1 MTISSDWIAKE
12 QKYYAQTVRR
22 QPVVIVRG
30 EGTRVWDADGKEY
43 LDFVAGWAVNN
54 LGHSHPVITQAIVEQ
69 AGTLLQTS
77 NQFYT
82 VPQLQLAEIL
92 IENSC
97 LDQVFFGNS
106 GAEASEVMF
115 KLARRLGQAEGRFE
129 IITAENSFH
138 GRTMAGISASGQ
150 KKLKDG
156 FAPLLEGFAHVP
168 YNDIDAVR
176 SAITPATMA
185 VMIEGIQGEGGI
197 RPASAEYL
205 LGLRALCDERNL
217 LLLWDGVQCG
227 HFRTGSFQSF
237 QAILGDQ
244 IGDFLPDAVGMAKAL
259 GGGFPMGAVW
269 ISEKHAD
276 VLGPGTHGSTF
287 GGNPLACAVANKI
300 LEVIDRDGLAANA
313 RALGQFFLDELAKLR
328 EKYPTAIREVRGL
341 GLMIGIEMGGG
352 FGSFDNSKPAAVQ
365 WVFALHEAGL
375 LTIPAGSSVVRF
387 LPPLNLTQEEAQA
400 GLDLF
405 EQTIQKVIE

>member
-1 MTISSDWIAKE
+1 MSHKIMERFKQFVAPTYGRFPITLD
-12 QKYYAQTVRR
+12 
-22 QPVVIVRG
+22 RG
-30 EGTRVWDADGKEY
+30 EGAYVWDTDGKRY
-43 LDFVAGWAVNN
+43 LDLGGGIAVNC
-54 LGHSHPVITQAIVEQ
+54 LGHANAEIAQALAEQ
-69 AGTLLQTS
+69 SAKLMHCT
-77 NQFYT
+77 NFYHFEG
-82 VPQLQLAEIL
+82 QAQLAEGL
-92 IENSC
+92 AKR
-97 LDQVFFGNS
+97 LGQGRVFFGNS

-237 QAILGDQ
+237 QGILGDQ

-341 GLMIGIEMGGG
+341 GLMIGIEMGGD
-352 FGSFDNSKPAAVQ
+352 FGSFDNSKPAAMQ

>member
-1 MTISSDWIAKE
+1 MMS
-12 QKYYAQTVRR
+12 QKIMERFKQFVAPTYGRFPITLD
-22 QPVVIVRG
+22 RG
-30 EGTRVWDADGKEY
+30 EGAYVWDTDGKRY
-43 LDFVAGWAVNN
+43 LDLGGGIAVNC
-54 LGHSHPVITQAIVEQ
+54 LGHANAEIAQALAEQ
-69 AGTLLQTS
+69 SAKLMHCT
-77 NQFYT
+77 NFYHFEG
-82 VPQLQLAEIL
+82 QAQLAEGL
-92 IENSC
+92 AKR
-97 LDQVFFGNS
+97 LGQGRVFFGNS
-106 GAEASEVMF
+106 GAEASEVML

-168 YNDIDAVR
+168 YNDIDAVH
-176 SAITPATMA
+176 SAITPATVA

-244 IGDFLPDAVGMAKAL
+244 TGDFLPDAVGMAKAL

-269 ISEKHAD
+269 ISEKHAA

-313 RALGQFFLDELAKLR
+313 RALGQFFLDELARLR

-352 FGSFDNSKPAAVQ
+352 FGSFDNSKSAAVQ

-375 LTIPAGSSVVRF
+375 LTIPAGSSVIRF

>member
-1 MTISSDWIAKE
+1 MS
-12 QKYYAQTVRR
+12 QKIMERFKQFVAPTYGRFPITLD
-22 QPVVIVRG
+22 RG
-30 EGTRVWDADGKEY
+30 EGAYVWDTDGKRY
-43 LDFVAGWAVNN
+43 LDLGGGIAVNC
-54 LGHSHPVITQAIVEQ
+54 LGHANAEIAQALAEQ
-69 AGTLLQTS
+69 SAKLMHCT
-77 NQFYT
+77 NFYHFEG
-82 VPQLQLAEIL
+82 QAQLAEGL
-92 IENSC
+92 AKR
-97 LDQVFFGNS
+97 LGQGRVFFGNS
-106 GAEASEVMF
+106 GAEASEVML

-168 YNDIDAVR
+168 YNDIDAVH
-176 SAITPATMA
+176 SAITPATVA

-244 IGDFLPDAVGMAKAL
+244 TGDFLPDAVGMAKAL

-300 LEVIDRDGLAANA
+300 LEVVDRDGLAANA
-313 RALGQFFLDELAKLR
+313 RALGQFFLDELARLR

-341 GLMIGIEMGGG
+341 GLMIGIDMGGG
-352 FGSFDNSKPAAVQ
+352 FGSFDNSKSAAVQ

-375 LTIPAGSSVVRF
+375 LTIPAGSSVIRF

>member
-1 MTISSDWIAKE
+1 MSKKIIERFKQFVAPTYGRFPITLD
-12 QKYYAQTVRR
+12 
-22 QPVVIVRG
+22 RG
-30 EGTRVWDADGKEY
+30 EGSYVWDTDGKRY
-43 LDFVAGWAVNN
+43 LDLGGGIAVNC
-54 LGHSHPVITQAIVEQ
+54 LGHANAEIVQTLADQSAKLMHCTNFYHFEGQA
-69 AGTLLQTS
+69 
-77 NQFYT
+77 
-82 VPQLQLAEIL
+82 QLAEGL
-92 IENSC
+92 ANR
-97 LDQVFFGNS
+97 LAQGRVFFGNS
-106 GAEASEVMF
+106 GAEASEVIL
-115 KLARRLGQAEGRFE
+115 KLARRFGQEEGRFE

-138 GRTMAGISASGQ
+138 GRTIAGISASGQ

-156 FAPLLEGFAHVP
+156 FAPLLQGFAHVP

-176 SAITPATMA
+176 SAITPATVA

-197 RPASAEYL
+197 HPASKEYL
-205 LGLRALCDERNL
+205 LGLRALCDEHNL

-244 IGDFLPDAVGMAKAL
+244 IGGFMPDAVSMAKAL
-259 GGGFPMGAVW
+259 GGGFPMSAVW

-300 LEVIDRDGLAANA
+300 LEVIDRDDLAANA
-313 RALGQFFLDELAKLR
+313 KAIGQFFLDKLVRLR

-341 GLMIGIEMGGG
+341 GLMIGIEMGDG
-352 FGSFDNSKPAAVQ
+352 FGSFDNSKPASVQ
-365 WVFALHEAGL
+365 WVFALHESGL
-375 LTIPAGSSVVRF
+375 LTIPAGSAVVRF
-387 LPPLNLTQEEAQA
+387 LPPLNLTQQEAQD

>member
-1 MTISSDWIAKE
+1 MS
-12 QKYYAQTVRR
+12 QKIMERFKQFVAPTYGRFPITLD
-22 QPVVIVRG
+22 RG
-30 EGTRVWDADGKEY
+30 EGAYVWDTDGKRY
-43 LDFVAGWAVNN
+43 LDLGGGIAVNC
-54 LGHSHPVITQAIVEQ
+54 LGHANAEIAQALTEQ
-69 AGTLLQTS
+69 SAKLMHCT
-77 NQFYT
+77 NFYHFEG
-82 VPQLQLAEIL
+82 QAQLAEGL
-92 IENSC
+92 AKR
-97 LDQVFFGNS
+97 LGQGRVFFGNS
-106 GAEASEVMF
+106 GAEASEVML

-168 YNDIDAVR
+168 YNDIDAVHT
-176 SAITPATMA
+176 AITPATVA

-197 RPASAEYL
+197 RPTSAEYL

-244 IGDFLPDAVGMAKAL
+244 TGGFLPDAVGMAKAL
-259 GGGFPMGAVW
+259 GGGFPMSAVW

-287 GGNPLACAVANKI
+287 GGNPLACAAANKI
-300 LEVIDRDGLAANA
+300 LEVIDRDSLAANA
-313 RALGQFFLDELAKLR
+313 RALGQFFLNELARLQ

-375 LTIPAGSSVVRF
+375 LTIPAGSSVIRF
-387 LPPLNLTQEEAQA
+387 LPPLNLTREEAQA

>member
-1 MTISSDWIAKE
+1 MMS
-12 QKYYAQTVRR
+12 QKIMERFKQFVAPTYGRFPITLD
-22 QPVVIVRG
+22 RG
-30 EGTRVWDADGKEY
+30 EGAYVWDTDGKRY
-43 LDFVAGWAVNN
+43 LDLGGGIAVNC
-54 LGHSHPVITQAIVEQ
+54 LGHANAEIAQALAEQ
-69 AGTLLQTS
+69 SAKLMHCT
-77 NQFYT
+77 NFYHFEG
-82 VPQLQLAEIL
+82 QAQLAEGL
-92 IENSC
+92 AKR
-97 LDQVFFGNS
+97 LGQGRVFFGNS
-106 GAEASEVMF
+106 GAEASEVML

-168 YNDIDAVR
+168 YNDIDAVH
-176 SAITPATMA
+176 SAITPATVA

-244 IGDFLPDAVGMAKAL
+244 TGDFLPDAVGMAKAL

-313 RALGQFFLDELAKLR
+313 RALGQFFLDELARLR

-341 GLMIGIEMGGG
+341 GLMIGIEMGDG
-352 FGSFDNSKPAAVQ
+352 FDSFDDGKSAAVQ
-365 WVFALHEAGL
+365 WVSALHGAGL
-375 LTIPAGSSVVRF
+375 LTIPAGSSVIRF

>member
-1 MTISSDWIAKE
+1 MS
-12 QKYYAQTVRR
+12 QKIMERFKQFVAPTYGRFPITLD
-22 QPVVIVRG
+22 RG
-30 EGTRVWDADGKEY
+30 EGAYVWDTDGKRY
-43 LDFVAGWAVNN
+43 LDLGGGIAVNC
-54 LGHSHPVITQAIVEQ
+54 LGHANAEIAQALAEQ
-69 AGTLLQTS
+69 SAKLMHCT
-77 NQFYT
+77 NFYHFEG
-82 VPQLQLAEIL
+82 QAQLAEGL
-92 IENSC
+92 AER
-97 LDQVFFGNS
+97 LGQGRVFFGNS
-106 GAEASEVMF
+106 GAEASEVML

-168 YNDIDAVR
+168 YNDIDAVH
-176 SAITPATMA
+176 SAITPATVA
-185 VMIEGIQGEGGI
+185 VIIEGVQGEGGI
-197 RPASAEYL
+197 HPASAEYL

-244 IGDFLPDAVGMAKAL
+244 NGDFLPDAVGMAKAL

-313 RALGQFFLDELAKLR
+313 RALGQFFLDELARLR

-375 LTIPAGSSVVRF
+375 LTIPAGSSVIRF

>member
-1 MTISSDWIAKE
+1 MMS
-12 QKYYAQTVRR
+12 QKIMERFKQFVAPTYGRFPITLD
-22 QPVVIVRG
+22 RG
-30 EGTRVWDADGKEY
+30 EGAYVWDTDGKRY
-43 LDFVAGWAVNN
+43 LDLGGGIAVNC
-54 LGHSHPVITQAIVEQ
+54 LGHANAEIAQALAEQ
-69 AGTLLQTS
+69 SAKLMHCT
-77 NQFYT
+77 NFYHFEG
-82 VPQLQLAEIL
+82 QAQLAEGL
-92 IENSC
+92 AKR
-97 LDQVFFGNS
+97 LGQGRVFFGNS
-106 GAEASEVMF
+106 GAEASEVML

-168 YNDIDAVR
+168 YNDIDAVH
-176 SAITPATMA
+176 SAITPATVA

-244 IGDFLPDAVGMAKAL
+244 TGDFLPDAVGMAKAL

-313 RALGQFFLDELAKLR
+313 RALGQFFLDELARLR

-375 LTIPAGSSVVRF
+375 LTIPAGSSVIRF

>member
-1 MTISSDWIAKE
+1 MS
-12 QKYYAQTVRR
+12 QKIMERFKQFVAPTYGRFPITLD
-22 QPVVIVRG
+22 RG
-30 EGTRVWDADGKEY
+30 EGAYVWDTDGKRY
-43 LDFVAGWAVNN
+43 LDLGGGIAVNC
-54 LGHSHPVITQAIVEQ
+54 LGHANAEIAQALAEQ
-69 AGTLLQTS
+69 SAKLMHCT
-77 NQFYT
+77 NFYHFEG
-82 VPQLQLAEIL
+82 QAQLAEGL
-92 IENSC
+92 AER
-97 LDQVFFGNS
+97 LGQGRVFFGNS
-106 GAEASEVMF
+106 GAEASEVML

-129 IITAENSFH
+129 TITAENSFH

-168 YNDIDAVR
+168 YNDIDAVH
-176 SAITPATMA
+176 SAITPATVA

-244 IGDFLPDAVGMAKAL
+244 NGDFLPDAVGMAKAL

-269 ISEKHAD
+269 ISEKQAD

-300 LEVIDRDGLAANA
+300 LEVIDRDNLADNA
-313 RALGQFFLDELAKLR
+313 KALGRFFVDELARLQ
-328 EKYPTAIREVRGL
+328 EKYPVAIREVRGL
-341 GLMIGIEMGGG
+341 GLMIGIEMGDG
-352 FGSFDNSKPAAVQ
+352 FDSFDDDKSAAVQ
-365 WVFALHEAGL
+365 WVSALHEAGL
-375 LTIPAGSSVVRF
+375 LTIPAGNSVVRF

>member
-1 MTISSDWIAKE
+1 MS
-12 QKYYAQTVRR
+12 QKIMERFKQFVAPTYGRFPITLD
-22 QPVVIVRG
+22 RG
-30 EGTRVWDADGKEY
+30 EGAYVWDTDGKRY
-43 LDFVAGWAVNN
+43 LDLGGGIAVNC
-54 LGHSHPVITQAIVEQ
+54 LGHANAEIAQALAEQ
-69 AGTLLQTS
+69 SAKLMHCT
-77 NQFYT
+77 NFYHFEG
-82 VPQLQLAEIL
+82 QAQLAEGL
-92 IENSC
+92 AKR
-97 LDQVFFGNS
+97 LGQGRVFFGNS
-106 GAEASEVMF
+106 GAEASEVML

-129 IITAENSFH
+129 TITAENSFH

-168 YNDIDAVR
+168 YNDIDAVH
-176 SAITPATMA
+176 SAITPATVA

-244 IGDFLPDAVGMAKAL
+244 TGDFLPDAVGMAKAL
-259 GGGFPMGAVW
+259 GGGFPRGAVW

-313 RALGQFFLDELAKLR
+313 RALGQFFLDELARLR

-375 LTIPAGSSVVRF
+375 LTIPAGSSVIRF

>member
-1 MTISSDWIAKE
+1 MSQEIKDRFK
-12 QKYYAQTVRR
+12 QF
-22 QPVVIVRG
+22 VVPTYGRFPITLDRG
-30 EGTRVWDADGKEY
+30 KAAYVWDTAGKRY
-43 LDFVAGWAVNN
+43 LDLGGGIAVNC
-54 LGHSHPVITQAIVEQ
+54 LGHAHPEISQ
-69 AGTLLQTS
+69 S
-77 NQFYT
+77 
-82 VPQLQLAEIL
+82 LAEQSAKL
-92 IENSC
+92 MHCTNFYHFDGQARLAEN
-97 LDQVFFGNS
+97 LAKRLGPGRIFFGNS

-115 KLARRLGQAEGRFE
+115 KLARRLGQTDGRFE

-150 KKLKDG
+150 AKVKEG
-156 FAPLLEGFAHVP
+156 FAPLLQGFVHVP

-176 SAITPATMA
+176 SAISPATVA

-197 RPASAEYL
+197 HPATTQYL
-205 LGLRALCDERNL
+205 LGLRQLCDEHNL

-237 QAILGDQ
+237 QTILGYQ

-269 ISEKHAD
+269 ISEQYAE

-287 GGNPLACAVANKI
+287 GGNPMACAVANKI
-300 LEVIDRDGLAANA
+300 LEVIDRDNLAANV
-313 RALGQFFLDELAKLR
+313 RELGHFFIDELSTLR
-328 EKYPTAIREVRGL
+328 EKYPPAIREVRGL
-341 GLMIGIEMGGG
+341 GMMIGIEMGDG
-352 FGSFDNSKPAAVQ
+352 FGSFDDSKPAAVQ
-365 WVFALHEAGL
+365 WVSALHETGV
-375 LTIPAGSSVVRF
+375 LTIPAGSSIVRF
-387 LPPLNLTQEEAQA
+387 LPPLNLTKEEAQV

>member
-1 MTISSDWIAKE
+1 MS
-12 QKYYAQTVRR
+12 QKIMERFKQFVAPTYGRFPITLD
-22 QPVVIVRG
+22 RG
-30 EGTRVWDADGKEY
+30 EGAYVWDTDGKRY
-43 LDFVAGWAVNN
+43 LDLGGGIAVNC
-54 LGHSHPVITQAIVEQ
+54 LGHANAEIAQALADQSAKLMHCTNLYHFEGQ
-69 AGTLLQTS
+69 A
-77 NQFYT
+77 
-82 VPQLQLAEIL
+82 QLAEGL
-92 IENSC
+92 AER
-97 LDQVFFGNS
+97 LGQGRVFFGNS
-106 GAEASEVMF
+106 GAEASEVML

-129 IITAENSFH
+129 TITAENSFH

-168 YNDIDAVR
+168 YNDIDAVH
-176 SAITPATMA
+176 SAITPATVA

-244 IGDFLPDAVGMAKAL
+244 NGDFLPDAVGMAKAL

-313 RALGQFFLDELAKLR
+313 RALGQFFLDELARLR

-341 GLMIGIEMGGG
+341 GLMIGIDMGGG
-352 FGSFDNSKPAAVQ
+352 FGSFDNSKSAAVQ

-375 LTIPAGSSVVRF
+375 LTIPAGSSVIRF

>member
-1 MTISSDWIAKE
+1 MS
-12 QKYYAQTVRR
+12 QKIMERFKQFVAPTYGRFPITLDH
-22 QPVVIVRG
+22 G
-30 EGTRVWDADGKEY
+30 EGAYVWDTDGKRY
-43 LDFVAGWAVNN
+43 LDLGGGIAVNC
-54 LGHSHPVITQAIVEQ
+54 LGHANAEIAQALAEQ
-69 AGTLLQTS
+69 SAKLMHCT
-77 NQFYT
+77 NFYHFEG
-82 VPQLQLAEIL
+82 QAQLAEGL
-92 IENSC
+92 AKR
-97 LDQVFFGNS
+97 LGQGRVFFGNS
-106 GAEASEVMF
+106 GAEASEVML

-129 IITAENSFH
+129 TITAENSFH

-168 YNDIDAVR
+168 YNDIDAVH
-176 SAITPATMA
+176 SAITPATVA

-244 IGDFLPDAVGMAKAL
+244 TGDFLPDAVGMAKAL

-313 RALGQFFLDELAKLR
+313 RALGQFFLDELARLR

-352 FGSFDNSKPAAVQ
+352 FGSFDNSKPAVVQ

>member
-1 MTISSDWIAKE
+1 MS
-12 QKYYAQTVRR
+12 QKIMERFKQFVAPTYGRFPITLD
-22 QPVVIVRG
+22 RG
-30 EGTRVWDADGKEY
+30 EGAYVWDTDGKRY
-43 LDFVAGWAVNN
+43 LDLGGGIAVNC
-54 LGHSHPVITQAIVEQ
+54 LGHANAEIAQALAEQ
-69 AGTLLQTS
+69 SAKLMHCT
-77 NQFYT
+77 NFYHFEG
-82 VPQLQLAEIL
+82 QAQLAEGL
-92 IENSC
+92 AKR
-97 LDQVFFGNS
+97 LGQGRVFFGNS
-106 GAEASEVMF
+106 GAEASEVML

-129 IITAENSFH
+129 TITAENSFH

-168 YNDIDAVR
+168 YNDIDAVH
-176 SAITPATMA
+176 SAITPATVA

-313 RALGQFFLDELAKLR
+313 RALGQFFLDELARLR

-352 FGSFDNSKPAAVQ
+352 FGSFDNSKSAAVQ

-375 LTIPAGSSVVRF
+375 LTIPAGSSVIRF

>member
-1 MTISSDWIAKE
+1 MSKKIIERFKQFVAPTYGRFPITLD
-12 QKYYAQTVRR
+12 
-22 QPVVIVRG
+22 RG
-30 EGTRVWDADGKEY
+30 EGSYVWDTDGKRY
-43 LDFVAGWAVNN
+43 LDLGGGIAVNC
-54 LGHSHPVITQAIVEQ
+54 LGHANAEIVQ
-69 AGTLLQTS
+69 TLADQSAKLMHCT
-77 NQFYT
+77 NFYHFEGEA
-82 VPQLQLAEIL
+82 QLAEGL
-92 IENSC
+92 TNR
-97 LDQVFFGNS
+97 LAQGRVFFGNS
-106 GAEASEVMF
+106 GAEASEVIL
-115 KLARRLGQAEGRFE
+115 KLARSFGQEEGRFE

-138 GRTMAGISASGQ
+138 GRTIAGISASGQ

-156 FAPLLEGFAHVP
+156 FAPLLQGFAHVP

-176 SAITPATMA
+176 SAITPATVA

-197 RPASAEYL
+197 HPASKEYL
-205 LGLRALCDERNL
+205 LGLRALCDEHNL

-244 IGDFLPDAVGMAKAL
+244 IGGFMPDAVSMAKAL
-259 GGGFPMGAVW
+259 GGGFPMSAVW

-300 LEVIDRDGLAANA
+300 LEVIDRDDLAANA
-313 RALGQFFLDELAKLR
+313 QAIGQFFLDKLVRLR

-352 FGSFDNSKPAAVQ
+352 FGSFDNSKPASVQ
-365 WVFALHEAGL
+365 WVFALHESGL

-387 LPPLNLTQEEAQA
+387 LPPLNLTQQEAQD

>member
-1 MTISSDWIAKE
+1 MS
-12 QKYYAQTVRR
+12 QKIMERFKQFVAPTYGRFPITLD
-22 QPVVIVRG
+22 RG
-30 EGTRVWDADGKEY
+30 EGAYVWDTDGKRY
-43 LDFVAGWAVNN
+43 LDLGGGIAVNC
-54 LGHSHPVITQAIVEQ
+54 LGHANAEIAQALAEQ
-69 AGTLLQTS
+69 SGKLMHCT
-77 NQFYT
+77 NFYHFES
-82 VPQLQLAEIL
+82 QAQLAEGL
-92 IENSC
+92 AER
-97 LDQVFFGNS
+97 LGQGRVFFGNS
-106 GAEASEVMF
+106 GAEASEVML
-115 KLARRLGQAEGRFE
+115 KLARRLGQEEGRFE

-150 KKLKDG
+150 KKVKNG
-156 FAPLLEGFAHVP
+156 FAPLLEGFAHAP
-168 YNDIDAVR
+168 YNDINAVR
-176 SAITPATMA
+176 SAITPATVA

-197 RPASAEYL
+197 HPASAEYL

-259 GGGFPMGAVW
+259 GGGFPMSAVW
-269 ISEKHAD
+269 ISEKYAG

-313 RALGQFFLDELAKLR
+313 RALGQFFLDELSKLR

-341 GLMIGIEMGGG
+341 GLMIGIEMGDG
-352 FGSFDNSKPAAVQ
+352 FGSFDNSKSAAVQ

-375 LTIPAGSSVVRF
+375 LTIPAGSSVIRF
-387 LPPLNLTQEEAQA
+387 LPPLNLTQEEAEA

>member
-1 MTISSDWIAKE
+1 MSQEIKDRFK
-12 QKYYAQTVRR
+12 QF
-22 QPVVIVRG
+22 VVPTYGRFPITLDRG
-30 EGTRVWDADGKEY
+30 KAAYVWDTDGKRY
-43 LDFVAGWAVNN
+43 LDLGGGIAVNC
-54 LGHSHPVITQAIVEQ
+54 LGHAHPEISQ
-69 AGTLLQTS
+69 S
-77 NQFYT
+77 
-82 VPQLQLAEIL
+82 LAEQSAKL
-92 IENSC
+92 MHCTNFYHFDGQARLAEN
-97 LDQVFFGNS
+97 LAKRLGPGRMFFGNS

-115 KLARRLGQAEGRFE
+115 KLARRLGQTDGRFE

-150 KKLKDG
+150 AKVKEG
-156 FAPLLEGFAHVP
+156 FAPLLQGFVHVP

-176 SAITPATMA
+176 SAISPATVA

-197 RPASAEYL
+197 HPATTQYL
-205 LGLRALCDERNL
+205 LGLRQLCDEHNL

-237 QAILGDQ
+237 QTILGDQ

-269 ISEKHAD
+269 ISEQYAE

-287 GGNPLACAVANKI
+287 GGNPMACAVANKI
-300 LEVIDRDGLAANA
+300 LEVIDRDNLAANV
-313 RALGQFFLDELAKLR
+313 RELGHFLIDELSTLR
-328 EKYPTAIREVRGL
+328 EKYPPAIREVRGL
-341 GLMIGIEMGGG
+341 GMMIGIEMGDG
-352 FGSFDNSKPAAVQ
+352 FGSFDDSKPAAVQ
-365 WVFALHEAGL
+365 WVSALHETGV
-375 LTIPAGSSVVRF
+375 LTIPAGSSIVRF
-387 LPPLNLTQEEAQA
+387 LPPLNLTKEEAQV

>member
-1 MTISSDWIAKE
+1 MSKKIIERFKQFVAPTYGRFPITLD
-12 QKYYAQTVRR
+12 
-22 QPVVIVRG
+22 RG
-30 EGTRVWDADGKEY
+30 EGSYVWDTDGKRY
-43 LDFVAGWAVNN
+43 LDLGGGIAVNC
-54 LGHSHPVITQAIVEQ
+54 LGHANAEIVQTLADQSAKLMHCTNFYHFEGQA
-69 AGTLLQTS
+69 
-77 NQFYT
+77 
-82 VPQLQLAEIL
+82 QLAEGL
-92 IENSC
+92 ANR
-97 LDQVFFGNS
+97 LAQGRVFFGNS
-106 GAEASEVMF
+106 GAEASEVIL
-115 KLARRLGQAEGRFE
+115 KLARSFGQEEGRFE

-138 GRTMAGISASGQ
+138 GRTIAGISASGQ

-156 FAPLLEGFAHVP
+156 FAPLLQGFAHVP

-176 SAITPATMA
+176 SAITPATVA

-197 RPASAEYL
+197 HPASKEYL
-205 LGLRALCDERNL
+205 LGLRALCDEHNL

-244 IGDFLPDAVGMAKAL
+244 IGVFMPDAVSMAKAL
-259 GGGFPMGAVW
+259 GGGFPMSAVW

-300 LEVIDRDGLAANA
+300 LEVIDRDDLAANA
-313 RALGQFFLDELAKLR
+313 KAIGQFFLDKLVRLR

-352 FGSFDNSKPAAVQ
+352 FGSFDNSKPASVQ
-365 WVFALHEAGL
+365 WVFALHESGL

-387 LPPLNLTQEEAQA
+387 LPPLNLTQQEAQD

>member
-1 MTISSDWIAKE
+1 MS
-12 QKYYAQTVRR
+12 QKIMERFKQFVAPTYGRFPITLD
-22 QPVVIVRG
+22 RG
-30 EGTRVWDADGKEY
+30 EGAYVWDTDGKRY
-43 LDFVAGWAVNN
+43 LDLGGGIAVNC
-54 LGHSHPVITQAIVEQ
+54 LGHANAEIAQALAEQ
-69 AGTLLQTS
+69 SAKLMHCT
-77 NQFYT
+77 NFYHFEG
-82 VPQLQLAEIL
+82 QAQLAEGL
-92 IENSC
+92 AER
-97 LDQVFFGNS
+97 LGQGRVFFGNS
-106 GAEASEVMF
+106 GAEASEVML

-168 YNDIDAVR
+168 YNDIDAVH
-176 SAITPATMA
+176 SAITPATVA

-244 IGDFLPDAVGMAKAL
+244 TGDFLPDAVGMAKAL

-313 RALGQFFLDELAKLR
+313 RALGQFFLDELARLR

-375 LTIPAGSSVVRF
+375 LTIPAGSSVIRF

>member
-1 MTISSDWIAKE
+1 MS
-12 QKYYAQTVRR
+12 QKIMERFKQFVAPTYGRFPITLD
-22 QPVVIVRG
+22 RG
-30 EGTRVWDADGKEY
+30 EGAYVWDTDGKRY
-43 LDFVAGWAVNN
+43 LDLGGGIAVNC
-54 LGHSHPVITQAIVEQ
+54 LGHANAEIAQALAEQ
-69 AGTLLQTS
+69 SGKLMHCT
-77 NQFYT
+77 NFYHFEG
-82 VPQLQLAEIL
+82 QAQLAEGL
-92 IENSC
+92 AER
-97 LDQVFFGNS
+97 LGQGRVFFGNS
-106 GAEASEVMF
+106 GAEASEVML

-168 YNDIDAVR
+168 YNDIDAVH
-176 SAITPATMA
+176 SAITPATVA

-244 IGDFLPDAVGMAKAL
+244 NSDFLPDAVGMAKAL

-313 RALGQFFLDELAKLR
+313 RALGQFFLDELARLR

-352 FGSFDNSKPAAVQ
+352 FGSFDNSKSAAVQ

-375 LTIPAGSSVVRF
+375 LTIPAGSSVIRF

>member
-1 MTISSDWIAKE
+1 MS
-12 QKYYAQTVRR
+12 QKIIERFKQFVAPTYGRFPITLD
-22 QPVVIVRG
+22 RG
-30 EGTRVWDADGKEY
+30 EGSYVWDTDGKRY
-43 LDFVAGWAVNN
+43 LDLGGGIAVNC
-54 LGHSHPVITQAIVEQ
+54 LGHANAEIVQTLAEQSAKLMHCTNFYHFEGQA
-69 AGTLLQTS
+69 
-77 NQFYT
+77 
-82 VPQLQLAEIL
+82 QLAEGL
-92 IENSC
+92 ANR
-97 LDQVFFGNS
+97 LGQGRVFFGNS
-106 GAEASEVMF
+106 GAEASEVIL
-115 KLARRLGQAEGRFE
+115 KLARRFGQEEGRFE
-129 IITAENSFH
+129 IITADNSFH
-138 GRTMAGISASGQ
+138 GRTIAGISASGQ

-156 FAPLLEGFAHVP
+156 FAPLLQGFAHVP
-168 YNDIDAVR
+168 YNEIDAVR
-176 SAITPATMA
+176 SAITPATVA

-197 RPASAEYL
+197 HPASKEYL
-205 LGLRALCDERNL
+205 LGLRTLCDEHNL

-237 QAILGDQ
+237 QAILGNQ

-259 GGGFPMGAVW
+259 GGGFPMSAVW

-300 LEVIDRDGLAANA
+300 LEVIDRDDLAANA
-313 RALGQFFLDELAKLR
+313 KAIGQFFLDKLVRLR

-352 FGSFDNSKPAAVQ
+352 FGSFDNSKPASVQ
-365 WVFALHEAGL
+365 WVFALHESGL

-387 LPPLNLTQEEAQA
+387 LPPLNLTQQEAQD

>member
-1 MTISSDWIAKE
+1 MS
-12 QKYYAQTVRR
+12 QKIMERFKQFVAPTYGRFPITLDH
-22 QPVVIVRG
+22 G
-30 EGTRVWDADGKEY
+30 EGAYVWDTGGKRY
-43 LDFVAGWAVNN
+43 LDLGGGIAVNC
-54 LGHSHPVITQAIVEQ
+54 LGHANAEIAQALAEQ
-69 AGTLLQTS
+69 SAKLMHCT
-77 NQFYT
+77 NFYHFEG
-82 VPQLQLAEIL
+82 QAQLAENL
-92 IENSC
+92 AKRLGEGR
-97 LDQVFFGNS
+97 VFFGNS

-115 KLARRLGQAEGRFE
+115 KLARRFGQAEGRFE

-138 GRTMAGISASGQ
+138 GRTMAGISAGGQ

-176 SAITPATMA
+176 SAITPATVA

-244 IGDFLPDAVGMAKAL
+244 LGGFLPDAIGMAKAL

-269 ISEKHAD
+269 ISEKHAN

-313 RALGQFFLDELAKLR
+313 KALGQFFVDELAKLR

-352 FGSFDNSKPAAVQ
+352 FGSFDDSKPASVQ
-365 WVFALHEAGL
+365 WVSALHEAGM

-387 LPPLNLTQEEAQA
+387 LPPLNLTQEEAQV

-405 EQTIQKVIE
+405 EQTIHKVIA

>member
-1 MTISSDWIAKE
+1 MS
-12 QKYYAQTVRR
+12 QKIMERFKQFVAPTYGRFPITLD
-22 QPVVIVRG
+22 RG
-30 EGTRVWDADGKEY
+30 EGAYVWDTDGKRY
-43 LDFVAGWAVNN
+43 LDLGGGIAVNC
-54 LGHSHPVITQAIVEQ
+54 LGHANAEIAQALAEQ
-69 AGTLLQTS
+69 SAKLMHCT
-77 NQFYT
+77 NFYHFEG
-82 VPQLQLAEIL
+82 QAQLAEGL
-92 IENSC
+92 AKR
-97 LDQVFFGNS
+97 LGQGRVFFGNS
-106 GAEASEVMF
+106 GAEASEVML

-168 YNDIDAVR
+168 YNDIDAMH
-176 SAITPATMA
+176 SAITPATVA

-244 IGDFLPDAVGMAKAL
+244 TGDFLPDAVGMAKAL

-313 RALGQFFLDELAKLR
+313 RALGQFFLDELARLR

-341 GLMIGIEMGGG
+341 GLMIGIDMGGG
-352 FGSFDNSKPAAVQ
+352 FGSFDNSKSAAVQ

-375 LTIPAGSSVVRF
+375 LTIPAGSSVIRF

>member
-1 MTISSDWIAKE
+1 MMS
-12 QKYYAQTVRR
+12 QKIMERFKQFVAPTYGRFPITLD
-22 QPVVIVRG
+22 RG
-30 EGTRVWDADGKEY
+30 EGAYVWDTDGKRY
-43 LDFVAGWAVNN
+43 LDLGGGIAVNC
-54 LGHSHPVITQAIVEQ
+54 LGHANAEIAQALAEQ
-69 AGTLLQTS
+69 SAKLMHCT
-77 NQFYT
+77 NFYHFEG
-82 VPQLQLAEIL
+82 QAQLAEGL
-92 IENSC
+92 AER
-97 LDQVFFGNS
+97 LGQGRVFFGNS
-106 GAEASEVMF
+106 GAEASEVML

-129 IITAENSFH
+129 TITAENSFH

-168 YNDIDAVR
+168 YNDIDAVH
-176 SAITPATMA
+176 SAITPATVA

-244 IGDFLPDAVGMAKAL
+244 TGDFLPDAVGMAKAL

-313 RALGQFFLDELAKLR
+313 RALGQFFLDELARLR

-375 LTIPAGSSVVRF
+375 LTIPAGSSVIRF

>member
-1 MTISSDWIAKE
+1 MS
-12 QKYYAQTVRR
+12 QKIMERFKQFVAPTYGRFPITLD
-22 QPVVIVRG
+22 RG
-30 EGTRVWDADGKEY
+30 EGAYVWDTDGKRY
-43 LDFVAGWAVNN
+43 LDLGGGIAVNC
-54 LGHSHPVITQAIVEQ
+54 LGHANAEIAQALAEQ
-69 AGTLLQTS
+69 SAKLMHCT
-77 NQFYT
+77 NFYHFEG
-82 VPQLQLAEIL
+82 QAQLAEGL
-92 IENSC
+92 AKR
-97 LDQVFFGNS
+97 LGQGRVFFGNS
-106 GAEASEVMF
+106 GAEASEVML

-168 YNDIDAVR
+168 YNDIDAVH
-176 SAITPATMA
+176 SAITPATVA

-244 IGDFLPDAVGMAKAL
+244 TGDFLPDAVGMAKAL

-313 RALGQFFLDELAKLR
+313 RALGQFFLDELARLR

-365 WVFALHEAGL
+365 WVFALHETGL
-375 LTIPAGSSVVRF
+375 LTIPAGSSVIRF